1 MKHRSIKR
9 VPTDQHNR
17 IRRHNSRVLILLC
30 LVLLGTSAIFI
41 FIGRYPRP
49 GFTAP
54 SLILSDGLAQKIVL
68 SIRIPRI
75 LTAMLA
81 GAVLAASGFVF
92 QMLFSNPLVE
102 PGFLGVSQGAAFGA
116 ALAILLFGYNS
127 VLLQISSATF
137 GILGLSLSFFLA
149 KRFHF
154 GGWILRLVLSGIAIS
169 AFFSSGLGFLKY
181 TADPLSELQEITFWL
196 LGGLWNMNWGQL
208 LSIVPVATF
217 SILLLLAYRWR
228 INLLSMDDRTSHSL
242 GLSPIMEKRLIL
254 FAATIGTASVISVS
268 GLIGW
273 LGLIVPHLSRR
284 VFGSNSSYALPG
296 SMVIGALYLSVCDT
310 IGRSLFTGELP
321 LGILTSIFGTVLFIL
336 LLTSKRGLGET
347 I

>member
-54 SLILSDGLAQKIVL
+54 SLILSDGLAQKIIL

-127 VLLQISSATF
+127 VLLQISSAAF

-196 LGGLWNMNWGQL
+196 LGGLWNINWGQL
-208 LSIVPVATF
+208 LSIVPVAPFQFYCCWHTVGESIYSLWMTGLHTHWDCLRSWRNGLF
-217 SILLLLAYRWR
+217 SLQQPSEPLL
-228 INLLSMDDRTSHSL
+228 
-242 GLSPIMEKRLIL
+242 
-254 FAATIGTASVISVS
+254 
-268 GLIGW
+268 
-273 LGLIVPHLSRR
+273 
-284 VFGSNSSYALPG
+284 
-296 SMVIGALYLSVCDT
+296 
-310 IGRSLFTGELP
+310 
-321 LGILTSIFGTVLFIL
+321 
-336 LLTSKRGLGET
+336 
-347 I
+347 